1 MNQPV
6 NEKRPAHI
14 LLLDDEK
21 PIRAFV
27 SRMLKS
33 MGHTVSQ
40 AGNLSEARNTLAS
53 NPIEVVLCD
62 ITLSE
67 ESGLDLLHELAPR
80 SPDIAVVMMTGN
92 NDTKTAIECLRSG
105 AFDYLL
111 KPMTTKD
118 IADVITRVLE
128 RQRKMRAERERI
140 EEQLHMLGRF
150 SSENPNPVLRIGDD
164 CRLLYANDSSVKI
177 LEELGLQVGDELPD
191 FLRELTMKARTQK
204 RATDFELENS
214 GRFYVLAVT
223 PIRDADYVYLYG
235 HDISELK
242 KAERELTRLKDKAQ
256 RLALY
261 DGLTQLPNRALLDDR
276 FQHELE
282 YCKRNSTKLV
292 VAFIDLD
299 RFKQVNDTQG
309 HKAGDQL
316 LVCVAKHLQRCI
328 RKSDTVARWGGDEF
342 IILLPGI
349 ENVDEAKK
357 VCEDIKER
365 VQKRMAEEDGVFLT
379 MSMGAAIFPD
389 DGPDPGQLLQ
399 SADAAL
405 LMVKARARNEVIL
418 YSECPELASF
428 RENNAIRGLLN
439 RAVSERRIQVHYQPI
454 IDAQS
459 GRIIGAEALARW
471 HEEGHGWISP
481 GMFIP
486 LAESMGIIEELGR
499 TVREEAL
506 TFLQECH
513 RQSYFISL
521 SINVSLREL
530 LRSGFTQE
538 LLIKI
543 DQCGLVQDHITLELT
558 ESQALLGIHSESARM
573 EELVAAG
580 FHLSVDDFGQG
591 HSSLASLHEM
601 PVEEL
606 KIDMKFVQN
615 LHTEKGRRIVQTIEE
630 LSRILKLETVA
641 EGVETKEQE
650 RILQKLGITRLQGF
664 LYSRPLAGDDFLQFL
679 EEQGSASMIPPN
691 RAQTTSSVILSN

>member
-1 MNQPV
+1 MNKPDL
-6 NEKRPAHI
+6 EKRPAHI

-27 SRMLKS
+27 AKMLET

-40 AGNLSEARNTLAS
+40 AANLSSARNTLAS
-53 NPIEVVLCD
+53 APIEVVLCD
-62 ITLSE
+62 ITLLE

-80 SPDIAVVMMTGN
+80 SPDIVVVMMTGN
-92 NDTKTAIECLRSG
+92 NDTQTAIDCLRSG
-105 AFDYLL
+105 AFDYLI

-118 IADVITRVLE
+118 IKEVVTRVIE
-128 RQRKMRAERERI
+128 RQRNMRAERERI

-150 SSENPNPVLRIGDD
+150 SSENPNPVLRVGDD

-177 LEELGLQVGDELPD
+177 LEELDLQVGDKLPD
-191 FLRELTMKARTQK
+191 FLRDLTIKARTQK

-214 GRFYVLAVT
+214 GRYYVLAVT

-242 KAERELTRLKDKAQ
+242 MAERELTRLKDNAQ

-282 YCKRNSTKLV
+282 RCKRNGTKLV

-316 LVCVAKHLQRCI
+316 LICVAKHLQQCI

-342 IILLPGI
+342 ILLLPGI
-349 ENVDEAKK
+349 KGLNQAKS
-357 VCEDIKER
+357 VCEGIKAR
-365 VQKRMAEEDGVFLT
+365 VQKRMAEEDGVSLT
-379 MSMGAAIFPD
+379 MSMGAAIYPD
-389 DGPDPGQLLQ
+389 DGTDPDQLLQ

-405 LMVKARARNEVIL
+405 LMVKTRARNEVIF
-418 YSECPELASF
+418 YSESPELASF
-428 RENNAIRGLLN
+428 RESNAIRELLST
-439 RAVSERRIQVHYQPI
+439 AVSEGRIQVHYQPI
-454 IDAQS
+454 IDAHT
-459 GRIIGAEALARW
+459 GGIVGAEALARW
-471 HEEGHGWISP
+471 HEDAHGWISP
-481 GMFIP
+481 GLFIP
-486 LAESMGIIEELGR
+486 LAESMGLIDELGR
-499 TVREEAL
+499 SVRETAL
-506 TFLQECH
+506 RYLQECH
-513 RQSYFISL
+513 RKSYFISL

-530 LRSGFTQE
+530 LRAEFTRE
-538 LLIKI
+538 LLEKI
-543 DQCGLVQDHITLELT
+543 ETFGLVQAHITLELT
-558 ESQALLGIHSESARM
+558 ESQALLGIHSESARL
-573 EELVAAG
+573 EELAAAG

-615 LHTEKGRRIVQTIEE
+615 LHTEKGQGIVQAIEE

-650 RILQKLGITRLQGF
+650 RVLQDLGITRLQGY
-664 LYSRPLAGDDFLQFL
+664 LYSRPLAGDDFLEFL
-679 EEQGSASMIPPN
+679 EEHGGVTMIPGH
-691 RAQTTSSVILSN
+691 RGQRTKSVILPS